1 MKIEPYLPGNQATQS
16 QVNGSFQRDPRV
28 VDGSIVT
35 EVGEN
40 GDDFVQIGQVL
51 DNVTKAAAKMK
62 VIHSG
67 RWLERGVGIRN
78 SVEV

>member
-1 MKIEPYLPGNQATQS
+1 MLVTLPVGIQATQS
-16 QVNGSFQRDPRV
+16 QVNDSLQRDSRV
-28 VDGSIVT
+28 IDGSIVS

-40 GDDFVQIGQVL
+40 GEDFVQIGQVL

-67 RWLERGVGIRN
+67 R
-78 SVEV
+78 

>member
-1 MKIEPYLPGNQATQS
+1 M
-16 QVNGSFQRDPRV
+16 

-62 VIHSG
+62 VIQSG
-67 RWLERGVGIRN
+67 RWF
-78 SVEV
+78 S